1 MGSVWCGSVLFRVYD
16 LGVYGV
22 RCGVWCGSVWC
33 GSVWCEV
40 CAVGVYVSPTYPSSH
55 ARYSINV
62 ID

>member
-22 RCGVWCGSVWC
+22 RCG
-33 GSVWCEV
+33 VWCEV